1 LGAGSPFLWI
11 VIKREGTAMTFEGV
25 AALLSLVAGGALTL
39 LMFASIKGRL
49 WAAVLVTGAGSALL
63 IWLAAEIATGGV

>member
-1 LGAGSPFLWI
+1 
-11 VIKREGTAMTFEGV
+11 MTFQGV

-49 WAAVLVTGAGSALL
+49 WAAVLVTCAGSALL